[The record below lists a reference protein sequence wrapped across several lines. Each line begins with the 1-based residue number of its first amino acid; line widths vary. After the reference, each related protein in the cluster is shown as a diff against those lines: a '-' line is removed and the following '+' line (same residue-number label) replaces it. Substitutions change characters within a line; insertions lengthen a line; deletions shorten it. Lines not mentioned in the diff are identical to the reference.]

1 MQGHSE
7 HNASDGKHITSK
19 RSGMLLK
26 GGLATS
32 GLIVTPYIGDALN
45 LSTTTAPEIMAAL
58 HSHGLGTGIAGGI
71 NSLLDMIP
79 YVGDTLS
86 AGGIATTASS
96 GIIGIGGIL
105 LGNYLDKKPHKEG
118 SIPWGK
124 VIKYAALTTSIL
136 IALPSILTGISVGIT
151 YLASFAGAEIASSV
165 MATTSSTLGSIG
177 GMSMATAGAGLGSAL
192 THLITC
198 GGAALSVAGAIYL
211 DNDND
216 TSVKPSIKVEIKENP
231 TIKRGERCKIEFRI
245 SDENGKAITP
255 DDMRETYTKK
265 LHVMLVDSS
274 LSDYH
279 HIHPEYDKNTELF
292 TLSFVPK
299 VQGEYNIWQD
309 FTLQKNDCN
318 IILKNKIS
326 SARDYKIPPIIQHTN
341 SVANQ
346 DSNVDIDVNP
356 PLSAGKDSTL
366 TLKVTNKSGGIV
378 KFEPIMGAYAHL
390 VGFSKDG
397 ENFIHCHPIN
407 DNSNGDLHFHIT
419 PEKEGATKFFL
430 QIKTDGN
437 EAIIPFGQ
445 YIQPPSKFVQRE
457 ATPHNFTARQNFT
470 GI

>member
-1 MQGHSE
+1 MQRHSE
-7 HNASDGKHITSK
+7 HNSSDGKHTPSK

-26 GGLATS
+26 GGLAAS
-32 GLIVTPYIGDALN
+32 GLIVTPYVGDALN
-45 LSTTTAPEIMAAL
+45 LSATTVPEIMIAL

-71 NSLLDMIP
+71 NSLLNMIP

-86 AGGIATTASS
+86 AGSIAATASS

-105 LGNYLDKKPHKEG
+105 LGNYLNKKPHKSG
-118 SIPWGK
+118 DIPWGK

-136 IALPSILTGISVGIT
+136 IALPSILTGISVAIS

-165 MATTSSTLGSIG
+165 MAATSSSLGSIG
-177 GMSMATAGAGLGSAL
+177 GMSMAMAGAGLGSAL

-211 DNDND
+211 DKDND
-216 TSVKPSIKVEIKENP
+216 TSVNSSMNVEIKGNP
-231 TIKRGERCKIEFRI
+231 VIKRGEPCKIEFCI
-245 SDENGKAITP
+245 SDGNGKTLTP
-255 DDMRETYTKK
+255 EDMQETYTKK

-299 VQGEYNIWQD
+299 VQGEYNVWQD
-309 FTLQKNDCN
+309 FTLQKDDSN
-318 IILKNKIS
+318 IILKSKIN

-341 SVANQ
+341 SVTTQN
-346 DSNVDIDVNP
+346 NNIDIDVNP
-356 PLSAGKDSTL
+356 PLNSGKDSTL
-366 TLKVTNKSGGIV
+366 TLKVTDKSGSMV

-407 DNSNGDLHFHIT
+407 NNPTGDLQFHIT
-419 PEKEGATKFFL
+419 PEKGGYTKFFL

-437 EAIIPFGQ
+437 EVIVPFGQ
-445 YIQPPSKFVQRE
+445 YIQPSAKFVQRE
-457 ATPHNFTARQNFT
+457 VTSHNFIAHQASVN
-470 GI
+470 I